1 MTNIYIDTDAL
12 VALHDI
18 SDSLHTRATKIL
30 KNLVSQQIT
39 PYLGTNILLETL
51 TIISQRLGKNQA
63 NELLNELRSGKYKII
78 TPDNE
83 LTLKAEEIFRS
94 VNSKNISYS
103 DCLSFAIAKEH
114 NIKHVFSFDIHFK
127 QQGLIRVGVDS

>member
-12 VALHDI
+12 IALNDVSDALHKK
-18 SDSLHTRATKIL
+18 ATKIL
-30 KNLVSQQIT
+30 KDLASQKIT
-39 PYLGTNILLETL
+39 AYLGTNVLLETL

-78 TPDNE
+78 TPDNK

-94 VNSKNISYS
+94 VKSKNISYS
-103 DCLSFAIAKEH
+103 DCISFAITKEH

-127 QQGLIRVGVDS
+127 QQGLIRVGIDE